1 MKFEPQPKMHI
12 KNIEICRL
20 AKMHIPGAM
29 QLSTA
34 ERWNQSAADWQNLID
49 ACPDRCL
56 VALYQNAVVG
66 TVTATDYGGRV
77 AWVGM
82 MLVSR
87 EFRKMGIAKCL
98 LKTLLKQ
105 LTNVPSI
112 KLEATAAG
120 HPLYTKLGFKE
131 ELTVHRMVNPKI
143 IGHALD
149 TDYNGRAKQSTK
161 NDIRRAFE
169 LDSSIFGADRS
180 QIIDLFLSNQAWHLE
195 SNGEINGFL
204 LTRHGIDYLQL
215 GPLSAK
221 TPEDAKVLI
230 SEALVQHFEKPMVV
244 DILADKNSLKE
255 FLISLGFEVQRS
267 FKRMYLK
274 NNSFS
279 GTLEHQFL
287 IAGPELG

>member
-1 MKFEPQPKMHI
+1 MNV
-12 KNIEICRL
+12 KNIEIGRL
-20 AKMHIPGAM
+20 AKVHIPGAM

-34 ERWNQSAADWQNLID
+34 ERWNQSAADWQKLID
-49 ACPDRCL
+49 AYPDRCL

-82 MLVSR
+82 MLVSQ
-87 EFRKMGIAKCL
+87 EFRKIGIAKYL
-98 LKTLLKQ
+98 LQTLLKQ
-105 LTNVPSI
+105 LTDVPSI

-131 ELTVHRMVNPKI
+131 ELTVHRMVNSKI
-143 IGHALD
+143 IGHGVD
-149 TDYNGRAKQSTK
+149 TDCKGGAKRSTK

-169 LDSSIFGADRS
+169 LDRSIFGADRS
-180 QIIDLFLSNQAWHLE
+180 QIIDLFVSNRAWHLE
-195 SNGEINGFL
+195 SSGKINGFL

-221 TPEDAKVLI
+221 TPEDAKILI
-230 SEALVQHFEKPMVV
+230 LEALVQKLEKPIVV

-255 FLISLGFEVQRS
+255 FLVSLGFEVQRS

-279 GTLEHQFL
+279 GTLDHQFL